1 MNKTTLALG
10 LMLGLGLAVPAHALQ
25 CVPYARQISG
35 LDLQGDAWR
44 WWTAAQGVYDR
55 GNHPQVG
62 AVLVFKQTAHM
73 RHGHVAVVR
82 RVINKR
88 EIRIDHANWGTG
100 LRTGRGGISLD
111 AAVIDVSPHNDWS
124 QVRVWHDA
132 SGTYGTRVNPSY
144 GFIYSKDRPR
154 QHRFEDAAHSA
165 PPPATPHVIQAVTT
179 MTLPATTSAMVT
191 EPQRQSVT
199 LTLPAARANA
209 AQPSAAHL
217 NAQVL
222 AGLQSQGTAGQVV
235 ALVAPTTAMTKPVSA
250 KPLTAKPVST
260 KPVPTKPVTRHGK
273 HSEAAKKGGLV
284 IKVSKTSTQ
293 PAKAR
298 TTAAK

>member
-1 MNKTTLALG
+1 MKKSTLALG
-10 LMLGLGLAVPAHALQ
+10 LMLGLGIAVPAHALQ

-44 WWTAAQGVYDR
+44 WWPAAQGVYDR
-55 GNHPQVG
+55 GSHPQVG

-111 AAVIDVSPHNDWS
+111 AAVLDVSPNNDWS

-154 QHRFEDAAHSA
+154 HHRFDDVAQASQS
-165 PPPATPHVIQAVTT
+165 PATPHIIQAVSV
-179 MTLPATTSAMVT
+179 MSLPATTSAMVA
-191 EPQRQSVT
+191 EPQHQGVSLTPPPSVRGT
-199 LTLPAARANA
+199 AR
-209 AQPSAAHL
+209 QPSAAHL

-222 AGLQSQGTAGQVV
+222 AGLQSQPAADHSGQT
-235 ALVAPTTAMTKPVSA
+235 APTSTKPGA
-250 KPLTAKPVST
+250 TKPVST
-260 KPVPTKPVTRHGK
+260 KPAGTPGR
-273 HSEAAKKGGLV
+273 HSEAVKKGGMI
-284 IKVSKTSTQ
+284 IKVSKTSNK
-293 PAKAR
+293 PAKA
-298 TTAAK
+298 TTAAAK